1 MNFHFW
7 KKEIG
12 RLSHISN
19 DVLKTL
25 ALILHFN
32 NFGKSE
38 TIGSGKRFQKRDV
51 YSSVLDSC
59 VSRNLHRKPGSE
71 LIHFFVNRWSW
82 ENMFRSFTSNRPSFP
97 SCTTFHKHK
106 MTYTRKRSWHLM
118 GNISCPFEILWTLKE
133 VRGLPPSFLIKT
145 HGAKNFANFNH
156 FKTFP
161 T

>member
-12 RLSHISN
+12 CLSHISN

-59 VSRNLHRKPGSE
+59 LSRNLHRKPDSE
-71 LIHFFVNRWSW
+71 LIHSFVNRWS
-82 ENMFRSFTSNRPSFP
+82 
-97 SCTTFHKHK
+97 
-106 MTYTRKRSWHLM
+106 
-118 GNISCPFEILWTLKE
+118 
-133 VRGLPPSFLIKT
+133 
-145 HGAKNFANFNH
+145 
-156 FKTFP
+156 
-161 T
+161 